1 MHNSSILALTVLVSK
16 IVWGQSVNFEWA
28 GIFETPGNT
37 YMWTAQK
44 VQSDNGVAYVDPA
57 MKMAALPTS
66 EATAGT
72 LRSLEIAGNRTLQE
86 TCAEVHAGSVIK
98 PVIDKCYLLHFKQ
111 DLWQSL
117 YTIDTTGVPAVAF
130 FTEHFP
136 TEFENTAHY
145 LKDDQGEDIE
155 PVSELPEAQNAKP
168 QTEQEKH
175 WGPAITT
182 AIIVNLI
189 TLIGVIFLMPMFA
202 KALKMYAAEF
212 ECLVSGF
219 AAGAISACAFF
230 LLLFEATHLI
240 AAEYKEEVEV
250 IWRWGTVILAGF
262 LFPTITQLLSE
273 KSMKTQK
280 VYQEKPGKQADEEQ
294 EAEVVPTKQADETL
308 IQPQVSRVRL
318 ISGILIGDF
327 MHNLCDGFFVGAAFQ
342 GCGESFGWK
351 VAAGTIAHELA
362 QELSDYAVL
371 TGPDAQMRPGV
382 ALALNFIS
390 GTGVLLGVICIL
402 SADVADA
409 DIGLLLAFGGGI
421 YLHIA
426 FTECMPK
433 LYDMKISL
441 LVRAASTLMFMLG
454 AMAIG
459 FVLLDHE
466 HCVPPTAEGE
476 APTGHAH

>member
-1 MHNSSILALTVLVSK
+1 MHNSTMLALTVLVSK
-16 IVWGQSVNFEWA
+16 VVWGQSVNFEWA
-28 GIFETPGNT
+28 GIFETPMNT

-44 VQSDNGVAYVDPA
+44 VESSDGMGYVDPA

-66 EATAGT
+66 EATDGN
-72 LRSLEIAGNRTLQE
+72 LRSLESAGNRTLQQ
-86 TCAEVHAGSVIK
+86 TCAEVHAGGVIK
-98 PVIDKCYLLHFKQ
+98 PEMDKCYMLHFKQ

-117 YTIDTTGVPAVAF
+117 YTVNTTGVPAVAF

-145 LKDDQGEDIE
+145 LKDDRGEDIE
-155 PVSELPEAQNAKP
+155 PVAELPEAEATPKI
-168 QTEQEKH
+168 EEEKH
-175 WGPAITT
+175 WGPAIAT
-182 AIIVNLI
+182 AIIVNFV
-189 TLIGVIFLMPMFA
+189 TLIGVIFLVPMLA
-202 KALKMYAAEF
+202 KIAKMYAAEF
-212 ECLVSGF
+212 QCLVSGF
-219 AAGAISACAFF
+219 AAGAISSCAFF

-240 AAEYKEEVEV
+240 AAEYKKEVE
-250 IWRWGTVILAGF
+250 ILWRWGTMILAGF
-262 LFPTITQLLSE
+262 MSPTIMQLLVE
-273 KSMKTQK
+273 KMWKGKYEVTPK
-280 VYQEKPGKQADEEQ
+280 KQADEEKK
-294 EAEVVPTKQADETL
+294 EPTVIPTKQEDEMLT
-308 IQPQVSRVRL
+308 QPPVSRIRL
-318 ISGILIGDF
+318 ISGVLIGDF

-390 GTGVLLGVICIL
+390 GTGVLLGVICVL

-433 LYDMKISL
+433 LNDMKISL

-459 FVLLDHE
+459 FVLIDHE
-466 HCVPPTAEGE
+466 HCIPPTAEGE
-476 APTGHAH
+476 APIGHAH

>member
-130 FTEHFP
+130 F
-136 TEFENTAHY
+136 
-145 LKDDQGEDIE
+145 
-155 PVSELPEAQNAKP
+155 
-168 QTEQEKH
+168 
-175 WGPAITT
+175 TT